1 MIMKTSIKKI
11 NNMLNPTLEETF
23 DPQSMI
29 ALIPIH
35 CEQKVADIGS
45 GPGWLS
51 IPLAKY
57 LYLGKCISVDIQN
70 EMLKKVKSQAKKY
83 KLGNIETIL
92 SEENKIPIDDDSVE
106 GVVFSDILNEA
117 KNIEKILKEG
127 IRILKKSG
135 WLCVVEWMPSEDS
148 KPKYGPNKSSRLKQE
163 DLRKK
168 LEDNGLSTIT
178 SRHLTQHKY
187 IIVARKK

>member
-1 MIMKTSIKKI
+1 MKTSIKKI
-11 NNMLNPTLEETF
+11 DNMLNPTLEETF

-57 LYLGKCISVDIQN
+57 LYLGKCMAVDIQN

-83 KLGNIETIL
+83 KLGNVETIL
-92 SEENKIPIDDDSVE
+92 SEENKIPIDGDSVE

-117 KNIEKILKEG
+117 KDIEKILEEG
-127 IRILKKSG
+127 I
-135 WLCVVEWMPSEDS
+135 
-148 KPKYGPNKSSRLKQE
+148 
-163 DLRKK
+163 
-168 LEDNGLSTIT
+168 
-178 SRHLTQHKY
+178 
-187 IIVARKK
+187 

>member
-57 LYLGKCISVDIQN
+57 LYLSLIHI
-70 EMLKKVKSQAKKY
+70 
-83 KLGNIETIL
+83 
-92 SEENKIPIDDDSVE
+92 
-106 GVVFSDILNEA
+106 
-117 KNIEKILKEG
+117 
-127 IRILKKSG
+127 
-135 WLCVVEWMPSEDS
+135 
-148 KPKYGPNKSSRLKQE
+148 
-163 DLRKK
+163 
-168 LEDNGLSTIT
+168 
-178 SRHLTQHKY
+178 
-187 IIVARKK
+187 

>member
-117 KNIEKILKEG
+117 KSLVQKNYLDKKIIHMVVKKFIFDDEEFFEIHNKE
-127 IRILKKSG
+127 
-135 WLCVVEWMPSEDS
+135 
-148 KPKYGPNKSSRLKQE
+148 
-163 DLRKK
+163 
-168 LEDNGLSTIT
+168 
-178 SRHLTQHKY
+178 
-187 IIVARKK
+187 II

>member
-1 MIMKTSIKKI
+1 MKTSIKKI

-57 LYLGKCISVDIQN
+57 LYMGKCIAVDIQN

-83 KLGNIETIL
+83 KLGNVETIL
-92 SEENKIPIDDDSVE
+92 SKENIVPIDNDSVE
-106 GVVFSDILNEA
+106 GVVFSDILNESTD
-117 KNIEKILKEG
+117 IDKILKEG

-135 WLCVVEWMPSEDS
+135 WLCVVEWLPSEES
-148 KPKYGPNKSSRLKQE
+148 KPKYGPSKSSRLKQE
-163 DLRKK
+163 EIRKK
-168 LEDNGLSTIT
+168 IEKNGLSTIT
-178 SRHLTQHKY
+178 SRHLTRHKY